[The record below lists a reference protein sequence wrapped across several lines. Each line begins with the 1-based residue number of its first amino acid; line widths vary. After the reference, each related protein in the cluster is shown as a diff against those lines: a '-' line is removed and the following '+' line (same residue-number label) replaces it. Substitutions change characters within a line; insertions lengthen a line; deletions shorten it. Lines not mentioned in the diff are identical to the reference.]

1 MRRLLLAAALPVLA
15 GGACS
20 AGHRAGDSPFPVGG
34 RFLAEQVA
42 RRTTTLVNGPAW
54 ATYCPSD
61 SVLVIIAL
69 GRTWSGGLAM
79 RTFPLVA
86 APHEF
91 QVQLSL
97 DAVGTAT
104 AAFRASSAGPA
115 RVAVGGTVQV
125 AVTNAVSGRFD
136 LALPDSAKE
145 HVSIRGTL
153 TRIPFAVLPAA
164 TCSPI

>member
-15 GGACS
+15 GAACS
-20 AGHRAGDSPFPVGG
+20 AGRGAGDSPFPVGG
-34 RFLAEQVA
+34 RFLAEQVE
-42 RRTTTLVNGPAW
+42 RRTTTLINGPAW

-69 GRTWSGGLAM
+69 GRTWSGGIAV
-79 RTFPLVA
+79 RTFPLVNA
-86 APHEF
+86 RHDF

-97 DAVGTAT
+97 DTLGTAA
-104 AAFRASSAGPA
+104 AAFRAPAAGSA
-115 RVAVGGTVQV
+115 RVAIGGTVRV

-136 LALPDSAKE
+136 VALPDSARE
-145 HVSIRGTL
+145 RRSIRGTL

-164 TCSPI
+164 ACSPI